1 MVRKLAQ
8 ESLEKID
15 GELPTVHSEQTAKT
29 DSRLIPTDQRLS
41 KMREVDE
48 EMQKLGGGQ

>member
-1 MVRKLAQ
+1 
-8 ESLEKID
+8 
-15 GELPTVHSEQTAKT
+15 VHSEQTAKT